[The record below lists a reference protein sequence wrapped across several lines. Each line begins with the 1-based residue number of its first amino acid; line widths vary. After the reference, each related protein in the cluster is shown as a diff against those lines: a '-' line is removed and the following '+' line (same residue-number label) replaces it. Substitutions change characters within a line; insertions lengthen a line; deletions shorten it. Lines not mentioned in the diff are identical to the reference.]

1 MLTRDKRNDAAR
13 FRAHADQLRAEA
25 CDADSEYDRQQ
36 LLEQARLFDAQAALL
51 LRGETHGR

>member
-25 CDADSEYDRQQ
+25 RDADSEYDRQQ
-36 LLEQARLFDAQAALL
+36 LLDQARTFDAQAALL
-51 LRGETHGR
+51 LKGQAHGR